1 MAASEKEKKF
11 AETAG
16 TPAPPCALVI
26 FGASGDLTK
35 RKLVPALH
43 YLAKSNL
50 VSTSSA
56 VIGVGLPAMTD
67 EEFRQKVG
75 DDLKEFA
82 TSPVD
87 PARWEKARPRFSY
100 VSGEFTDPKTYQE
113 LQERLTQ
120 IDKEHGTKGNYLF
133 YLATSPTFFGA
144 IVQQL
149 GACGLSQ
156 EENGQWRRVIIE
168 KPFGH
173 DYESACALN
182 QEIKKVLHEQQI
194 YRIDHYLGKETVQN
208 IMAFRFGNGIFEPI
222 WNRQYIDYVQITAAE
237 TVGVEQRG
245 GYYEGAG
252 SLRDMMPNHLFQ
264 LVSLSTMEP
273 PISFEA
279 NAVRDEQSK
288 ILRAIRPLT
297 NEEVLSCAVRGQYGA
312 GTAGNKPVSAYRD
325 EPNVSPTST
334 TDTFVA
340 LKLWIDNWRWAG
352 VPFYIRTGK
361 CLSSRSTMIV
371 IQFKLAPHLL
381 FRKTAVEKL
390 TPNRLVLHIQPEE
403 AISLRF
409 GAKIPGPVVQL
420 GAVDMNFRYEDYF
433 GSAPATGYE
442 RLLYDCMCGDATL
455 FQRADMVETGW
466 SVVTPILDVWKAL
479 PPRAFPNYTAGTWG
493 PKEADEMLEKDGRH
507 WLKPEE
513 LR

>member
-1 MAASEKEKKF
+1 MGTDKKS
-11 AETAG
+11 AETVG
-16 TPAPPCALVI
+16 GPAPPCVMVI

-35 RKLVPALH
+35 RKLIPSLH
-43 YLAKSNL
+43 YLAKNNL
-50 VSTSSA
+50 LSQTSA
-56 VIGVGLPAMTD
+56 VVGVGLPAMTN
-67 EEFRQKVG
+67 EEFRQKMG
-75 DDLKEFA
+75 SDLQEFA
-82 TSPVD
+82 TSSVD
-87 PARWEKARPRFSY
+87 PARWELAQNRFSY
-100 VSGEFTDPKTYQE
+100 VSGEFLDPKTYQN
-113 LQERLTQ
+113 LKKQLTQ
-120 IDKEHGTKGNYLF
+120 VDKEHGTKGNYLF
-133 YLATSPTFFGA
+133 YLATAPTFFST
-144 IVQQL
+144 IIEQL
-149 GACGLSQ
+149 GACSLSH

-173 DYESACALN
+173 DYESACVLN
-182 QEIKKVLHEQQI
+182 QEIQKVLHERQI

-237 TVGVEQRG
+237 TIGVEQRG

-264 LVSLSTMEP
+264 LLSLSTMEP

-288 ILRAIRPLT
+288 ILRAIHPLT

-312 GTAGNKPVSAYRD
+312 GTVGNKPVSAYRD
-325 EPNVSPTST
+325 EPNVPETST
-334 TDTFVA
+334 TDTFA
-340 LKLWIDNWRWAG
+340 AIKLWIDNWRWAG

-361 CLSSRSTMIV
+361 RLSSRSTMIV

-381 FRKTAVEKL
+381 FRKTAVDSL
-390 TPNRLVLHIQPEE
+390 TPNRLVIQIQPEE

-420 GAVDMNFRYEDYF
+420 GAVDMNFRYVDYF
-433 GSAPATGYE
+433 GGSPSTGYE

-479 PPRAFPNYTAGTWG
+479 PPRSFPNYAAGTWG
-493 PKEADEMLEKDGRH
+493 PQEADQLLASDGHVWQEPGKEQR
-507 WLKPEE
+507 
-513 LR
+513 